1 MTHHLFYVNQH
12 KQTYVCHG
20 CGSGGGIVTF
30 LGDMHGYEFFPTI
43 EELADFMSLQ
53 IPYESSQKGNF
64 ISYSDIYNTAKAEN
78 TDRLQWDFSIRLS
91 DELYNS
97 SGLVPSQTWAGFW
110 EIA

>member
-78 TDRLQWDFSIRLS
+78 TDRLQ
-91 DELYNS
+91 
-97 SGLVPSQTWAGFW
+97 
-110 EIA
+110 